1 MKKWPFCS
9 FRPFAATQASL
20 HRASLR
26 PKSPCPTSP
35 GGSML
40 VPLCSPALCPIHY
53 GDLGSGLP
61 ISFFRGV
68 LLKLPPRG
76 LLKTERAQPHHKV
89 ARFGRSRVRTREP
102 TCVSNKSPGHVDAA
116 ASGAT
121 LAEHRFKT
129 MSFFKRNFFNH
140 SNL

>member
-1 MKKWPFCS
+1 MGKGSQSWGWKWGGESSALGGTSHLP
-9 FRPFAATQASL
+9 AA
-20 HRASLR
+20 R
-26 PKSPCPTSP
+26 C
-35 GGSML
+35 
-40 VPLCSPALCPIHY
+40 VPPALCPIHY

-89 ARFGRSRVRTREP
+89 ARFGRSGVRTREP